1 MTNVWKR
8 RTKKKSGNVFGE
20 VEGVASLKRRKRTR
34 MEREESI
41 LRRKIFLRKRVR
53 KWRKMLRV
61 WKCLISVREKEQ
73 K

>member
-53 KWRKMLRV
+53 KWRKMLRA